1 MRNRQWFDFLE
12 DPRLYRIVQ
21 FLAAPGAEKALH
33 RELLCERGARVRPRR
48 ALDVGCGPVSM
59 LEQFAIEPIGV
70 DASPSYVQA
79 FAGRG
84 RTAIVGTADALP
96 VGDGLFDEV
105 WSFGLFHHLP
115 DDMARETVAE
125 MIRATRDGGWTIVFD
140 AVLPSPTMLK
150 LLPYFLRRMDRGRH
164 VRTERDNRSL
174 FPEKE
179 GWSMRRFRYS
189 FTGLEGVVCSRKK
202 FVTPV

>member
-1 MRNRQWFDFLE
+1 MRNRQWFNFLE

-33 RELLCERGARVRPRR
+33 RELLRERGERSRPLR
-48 ALDVGCGPVSM
+48 ALDVGCGPLSM
-59 LEQFAIEPIGV
+59 LEQLGIEPVGI

-84 RTAIVGTADALP
+84 RIAIVGSADALP
-96 VGDGLFDEV
+96 VGDGVFDEV

-115 DDMARETVAE
+115 DDMARQTVAE
-125 MIRATRDGGWTIVFD
+125 MIRATRAGGWTTVFD
-140 AVLPSPTMLK
+140 AVLPRASLLK

-164 VRTERDNRSL
+164 VRTERDNRLL
-174 FPEKE
+174 FPESD
-179 GWSMRRFRYS
+179 GWSMRRFRYTY
-189 FTGLEGVVCSRKK
+189 TGLEGVVCSRRK
-202 FVTPV
+202 TA